1 MKAYFFFP
9 AFAILLCVT
18 STGQTNNYFG
28 ASGAL
33 NGNAWSTSPIGPYTA
48 PLNTTGGAIIYFNNP
63 ATVTGGSITVAGIN
77 ANASVFAWTSG
88 GTLGTGGTVIPIT
101 VGAGAIL
108 NMNQAIST
116 TSGTG
121 FNKTGTGILVLGTG
135 GNYDGGFTLTA
146 GTLVVNGINAMG
158 ATGGNT
164 LSLNGGILCST
175 GNMALGGKYPGGI
188 TIGGNVQFGE
198 TAAPAAAGANLS
210 FSDNISLGNAI
221 RTFMLGNA
229 GTVSFGGIISNSAPA
244 GISFSANSNGTGL
257 FDLVN
262 VTNTFSGPLNLN
274 GGEVRFA
281 ADGSYGNPAN
291 VIGIDGGVLRTDATF
306 TLTHDIQLGSA
317 PGTGINIPAANLTIS
332 GAVADKAGPGILTKK
347 GAGILTLTGANTFTG
362 TTVLFAGGGTLQLD
376 KIGGNT
382 IPATNNVV
390 INGGVLQISSNQ
402 TLNNISLVNGN
413 ITVDNGVTLTI
424 NGTMDYF
431 PAASITLTGS
441 GKIAYGPA
449 GVLKYSGNTA
459 ATVTSEEWP
468 LLNVPA
474 TVVSNN
480 SIGVTLPVNGSV
492 TGSLVLSTGIF
503 TIGAGGLLDLNGANL
518 IVGAGSLAGSVA
530 ADLTVRGA
538 AGATVVLPSAIS
550 LRNVTVGNTRTLALN
565 GTSNLTLSGSLSVAA
580 GAVFDNGGES
590 QVLDNGGSITV
601 SGTFINRDKDNFTGA
616 NGAIPGLTTTLMPGS
631 TVEFALAGNQLIN
644 KRDDYSNIV
653 FSGGGIKILGNAC
666 SPAGTVYIK
675 GNTILD
681 AGIHVFGG
689 LLTNLSMDNG
699 RLILRGTN
707 NPQPHMGGTYNLT
720 GGVVQF
726 DCNSSS
732 GQTIRSETYKN
743 IETTGLYTGNSNGNI
758 TLLADGTF
766 TVKTGSV
773 FEMNDNAIIGPSGVQ
788 TVTVETGA
796 VFKCGNAL
804 GFNGALSGL
813 NSPSIRDNIE
823 TIILQPGSTINYSRS
838 NPPQVSGN
846 QVITNTIP
854 YQHLVISG
862 TTGIKTAPPGV
873 LTVTGDLIK
882 TGTPSFAHNDGTVLL
897 NGGNQSF
904 AGLPY
909 NNLLL
914 DNAGVKTLAGNASI
928 ADSIQ
933 ISNLLSTPAT
943 ELSLGEN
950 YITLLSGASK
960 TARVGILPNVAGV
973 KINYGTNGRFVI
985 ERFYPPKRSWRLIT
999 APVTADA
1006 STGTIFNSWQNRGFA
1021 TSQSGTFITGKI
1033 PAPAVNGLDP
1043 SPFNNSSLK
1052 TFNPA
1057 TQLLEEVSNTKIQ
1070 LISGTSGAA
1079 DNRGFFIFVRGDR
1092 STSNLFNPPFANI
1105 TVLRDTGKLLIKNQA
1120 FTFSGLTPGG
1130 YFLVG
1135 NPYASP
1141 VYASRLVASTPGI
1154 NNGIFYTYD
1163 PNLNAQHGGYIA
1175 VTYSVV
1181 AGGNWIATPPSP
1193 VGKQDSIIQS
1203 GQAFFVQATAP
1214 SATLSFTE
1222 MDKWRTGNPAIFR
1235 PLGES
1240 GQTGF
1245 SLRTNLHLLNMDS
1258 TTIMADG
1265 VLAEFGEG
1273 YNNGLDYN
1281 DAAKMPNI
1289 GESLALSRGNKSI
1302 SVERRNVFPT
1312 FDTLLLRL
1320 TNTSARSYQFECTAT
1335 NVPPLVTAQLE
1346 DTYTGLSTP
1355 INTQGSTNISFSING
1370 EKSSAAPDRFRIVM
1384 NRVTKALATNG
1395 TGISAEQFG
1404 ETILVS
1410 WKLENENRIAHYL
1423 LERSED
1429 GLHFNTLKLVNA
1441 AGKPDPV
1448 HYSEADEIP
1457 FPGNNFYRVKIVD
1470 SNGKELFTDV
1480 VVVRWQE
1487 NKKDIVVYPNP
1498 IKGGIIRL
1506 HFLKQPAGSYLI
1518 KLFSET
1524 GQLLMERKVNY
1535 NGLNSAVSIA
1545 IPAVLSYA
1553 AVGLL
1558 QVVGPGQGAKIIKIK
1573 LR

>member
-9 AFAILLCVT
+9 AFAILLCLT
-18 STGQTNNYFG
+18 SNGQTNNYFG

-63 ATVTGGSITVAGIN
+63 ATVAGASITVAGIN
-77 ANASVFAWTSG
+77 ANANVSAWTNI
-88 GTLGTGGTVIPIT
+88 GTLATGGAVVPIT
-101 VGAGAIL
+101 VGAGVVL
-108 NMNQAIST
+108 NMNQDIS
-116 TSGTG
+116 SAAGTG
-121 FNKTGTGILVLGTG
+121 FNKTGTGVLVFG
-135 GNYDGGFTLTA
+135 GGSGYNGGFTLTA
-146 GTLVVNGINAMG
+146 GQMVVDGINAMG
-158 ATGGNT
+158 GNT
-164 LSLNGGILCST
+164 LNLNGGILCST
-175 GNMALGGKYPGGI
+175 GNMNLSGKYPGGI
-188 TIGGNVQFGE
+188 TIGGNLQFGE
-198 TAAPAAAGANLS
+198 IAAPAAGAANIT
-210 FSDNISLGNAI
+210 FSDNISLGTVN
-221 RTFMLGNA
+221 RTLTLGNA
-229 GTVSFGGIISNSAPA
+229 GTVAFGGIISNTSS
-244 GISFSANSNGTGL
+244 GGVTFSANSNGTGL
-257 FDLVN
+257 FN
-262 VTNTFSGPLNLN
+262 ITNTGNTFSGPVNLN

-281 ADGSYGNPAN
+281 DNGSFGNAAN
-291 VIGIDGGVLRTDATF
+291 VISIDGGVLRTDGTF
-306 TLTHDIQLGSA
+306 TIAHPVQLGSA
-317 PGTGINIPAANLTIS
+317 PGTAINVASAALTIS
-332 GAVADKAGPGILTKK
+332 GIISDKAGAGSLTKQ
-347 GAGILTLTGANTFTG
+347 GAGTLTLTGANTYTG
-362 TTVLFAGGGTLQLD
+362 TTYVSASGGILQLD
-376 KIGGNT
+376 RVVGNT
-382 IPATNNVV
+382 IPPASNVV
-390 INGGVLQISSNQ
+390 INGGTLQISRNQ
-402 TLNNISLVNGN
+402 LLNSISLVAGN
-413 ITVDNGVTLTI
+413 LVVDNGVTLTI
-424 NGTMDYF
+424 GGELDYF
-431 PAASITLTGS
+431 PAAAITLTGS

-449 GVLKYSGNTA
+449 GSLKYSGASTK
-459 ATVTSEEWP
+459 TVTTKEWP
-468 LLNVPA
+468 LANGPF
-474 TVVSNN
+474 TVICNN
-480 SIGVTLPVNGSV
+480 SGGIVLPVTGTV
-492 TGSLVLSTGIF
+492 TGSLQLSAGTF
-503 TIGAGGLLDLNGANL
+503 TIGAGALLDLDGADL
-518 IVGAGSLAGSVA
+518 VVGSGALAGNA
-530 ADLTVRGA
+530 TADFTVRGTT
-538 AGATVVLPSAIS
+538 GSTVTIPANIS
-550 LRNVTVGNTRTLALN
+550 LHNVTVGDTRTLALN
-565 GTSNLTLSGSLSVAA
+565 GTNNLNLSGNLSVASN
-580 GAVFDNGGES
+580 AVFDNGGES

-631 TVEFALAGNQLIN
+631 TVEYALAGNQLIN

-653 FSGGGIKILGNAC
+653 FSGGGIKTLANAC
-666 SPAGTVYIK
+666 SPAGTVFIK
-675 GNTILD
+675 GNTTVD
-681 AGIHVFGG
+681 AGIHVFGD
-689 LLTNLSMDNG
+689 LLTSLSMDDG
-699 RLILRGTN
+699 RLILRGTS

-758 TLLADGTF
+758 TLGTNGTF

-788 TVTVETGA
+788 TVTVESGA

-862 TTGIKTAPPGV
+862 SAGIKTAPPGV

-882 TGTPSFAHNDGTVLL
+882 TGTSSFAHNDGTVFL

-933 ISNLLSTPAT
+933 ISNLISTPAT
-943 ELSLGEN
+943 ALSLGEN
-950 YITLLSGASK
+950 YITLVSGATK
-960 TARVGILPNVAGV
+960 TARVGTLPNVSGV

-985 ERFYPPKRSWRLIT
+985 ERYYPAKRSWRLIT

-1006 STGTIFNSWQNRGFA
+1006 ATGSIFNSWQNRGFA
-1021 TSQSGTFITGKI
+1021 TSQSGAFITGKN

-1043 SPFNNSSLK
+1043 SPYNNSSLK

-1057 TQLLEEVSNTKIQ
+1057 TQLLEAVSNTRTQ

-1092 STSNLFNPPFANI
+1092 STSNLFNPPFANV

-1141 VYASRLVASTPGI
+1141 VYGSRMVASTPGI

-1175 VTYSVV
+1175 LTYSVV

-1203 GQAFFVQATAP
+1203 GQAFFVQASAP
-1214 SATLSFTE
+1214 SATISFTE

-1240 GQTGF
+1240 GQKGF
-1245 SLRTNLHLLNMDS
+1245 SLRTNLHLLNIDS

-1265 VLAEFGEG
+1265 VLAEFSEG

-1289 GESLALSRGNKSI
+1289 GESLALFRGNKSI
-1302 SVERRNVFPT
+1302 SVERRNVFPAS
-1312 FDTLLLRL
+1312 DTLLLRL
-1320 TNTSARSYQFECTAT
+1320 TNTQARSYQFEFSPTNLHPLITAH
-1335 NVPPLVTAQLE
+1335 LE
-1346 DTYTGLSTP
+1346 DTYTGLNTP
-1355 INTQGSTNISFSING
+1355 INTQGNTNISFTVNG
-1370 EKSSAAPDRFRIVM
+1370 EKSSAAPDRFRIIM
-1384 NRVTKALATNG
+1384 NRVTKALATNDI
-1395 TGISAEQFG
+1395 GISAVQVG
-1404 ETILVS
+1404 ETIIVS
-1410 WKLENENRIAHYL
+1410 WKLENENSTAHYV
-1423 LERSED
+1423 LERSAD
-1429 GLHFNTLKLVNA
+1429 GLHFNTLRLVNA
-1441 AGKPDPV
+1441 AGKPEPV
-1448 HYSEADEIP
+1448 HYSEADENP

-1470 SNGKELFTDV
+1470 INGKELFTSV
-1480 VVVRWQE
+1480 VAVPWLQ
-1487 NKKDIVVYPNP
+1487 NDKDIVVYPNP
-1498 IKGGIIRL
+1498 VKGGIIRL
-1506 HFLKQPAGSYLI
+1506 HFFKHPAGSYLV

-1524 GQLLMERKVNY
+1524 GQLLIERKVDY
-1535 NGLNSAVSIA
+1535 NGLNRVILIA
-1545 IPAVLSYA
+1545 LPSTISYT

-1558 QVVGPGQGAKIIKIK
+1558 QVIGPGEQAKIIKIK